1 MIKVKKT
8 LEDKEVFELLEQ
20 IKEQLSVKWFF
31 IHFDVFDATQE
42 TNCFISYT
50 DLKQLNG
57 DGSTTNIIQA
67 SFKNNEERWNVFI
80 ENCKLGDY
88 SYYLVHSID
97 ILENEVV
104 KETIKPVSEP
114 QVIELIKIE

>member
-31 IHFDVFDATQE
+31 IHYDVFEATQK

-57 DGSTTNIIQA
+57 DGSTTNILQA

-114 QVIELIKIE
+114 QVVELIKIE